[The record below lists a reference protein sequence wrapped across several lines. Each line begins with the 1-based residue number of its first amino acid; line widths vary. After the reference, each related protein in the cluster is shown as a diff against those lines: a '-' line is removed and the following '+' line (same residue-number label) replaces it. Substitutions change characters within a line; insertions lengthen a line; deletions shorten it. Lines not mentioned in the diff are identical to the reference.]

1 MKNISE
7 LKTQFIL
14 SERGITPCWLV
25 RENGEPVWR
34 PFMGLIGI
42 PAADLWSA
50 LKEQQEKY
58 PALWERDNLWKDDEK
73 CRNWIKTNRKTA
85 APLESILSSNPL
97 CRGLTCSI
105 VAWSEGG
112 TAADGFVI

>member
-1 MKNISE
+1 MLIGQKINFYTIKEGSRIDMKNISE

-42 PAADLWSA
+42 PD
-50 LKEQQEKY
+50 
-58 PALWERDNLWKDDEK
+58 
-73 CRNWIKTNRKTA
+73 RK
-85 APLESILSSNPL
+85 S
-97 CRGLTCSI
+97 
-105 VAWSEGG
+105 V
-112 TAADGFVI
+112 V